1 MKLAMAV
8 SSMLNQS
15 GNHTHKTRLQTRGL
29 VLNPINENRNL
40 NDGTWYHGRTEPL
53 LNCKQSAELD

>member
-15 GNHTHKTRLQTRGL
+15 GNHAHKTRLQTRGL
-29 VLNPINENRNL
+29 VLNPIDENRKL
-40 NDGTWYHGRTEPL
+40 NVGTWYYGRTEPL
-53 LNCKQSAELD
+53 PNCVQSAVLD